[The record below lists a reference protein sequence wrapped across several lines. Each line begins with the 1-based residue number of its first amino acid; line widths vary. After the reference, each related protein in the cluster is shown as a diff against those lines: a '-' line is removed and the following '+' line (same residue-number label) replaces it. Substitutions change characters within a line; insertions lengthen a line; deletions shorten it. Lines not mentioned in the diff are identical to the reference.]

1 MLIIMYAVVALQG
14 HQYIVQEGDT
24 IVVDHIDSDEKK
36 MSVDT
41 VLAVFT
47 ADGATV
53 QVGAPF
59 VAKATVTFDVGES
72 RKGEKI
78 TVTKFKIKN
87 RYQRTLGFRPMQ
99 TVLTVKGIAL
109 NG

>member
-1 MLIIMYAVVALQG
+1 MYAVVALQG

-36 MSVDT
+36 MSVET

-53 QVGAPF
+53 HV
-59 VAKATVTFDVGES
+59 
-72 RKGEKI
+72 
-78 TVTKFKIKN
+78 
-87 RYQRTLGFRPMQ
+87 
-99 TVLTVKGIAL
+99 
-109 NG
+109 